1 MKESF
6 HKIYEILKPEEKRS
20 LVFISF
26 LLLIG
31 MVLEIFGLGI
41 VFPFIISLLNPEKLT
56 EIQFFNELIIFF
68 GVSPDKDFTIIFLSL
83 LVIVYFVKTIFMIYL
98 AYKQNEFIS
107 KLTANLSNRLY
118 NTYLCQPLAFHTK
131 NNSSSLIKN
140 IQIEV
145 SYVKSFCMAFISIAI
160 ELSLAISIFLTLI
173 FVETSGA
180 LFVAIY
186 FVFLSIIYFQIVKP
200 VLAIWGKERES
211 TVRKI
216 SKTLVEGLSAIRE
229 LILFDAVETYIN
241 SFQDSNNKLISI
253 NTKNGTLGQV
263 PRLLLELFAV
273 IGIIIFIFFLLYEGQ
288 NNTYII
294 STIGVFIAATFR
306 LIPSVNRILK
316 AFQGIKFY
324 TPSIDLIHDEICNM
338 TIDTNSLDSKEKF
351 KFQSKIE
358 IKNLYFKYI
367 KDDSNWNLEEINL
380 TIKKGDFIGI
390 QGVSGSGKST
400 LIDLLVGL
408 NVPNKGQFLI
418 DGKQRS
424 LSNQHW
430 MKQIGYVSQNVI
442 LIDDT
447 ILQNIALGRKVSEID
462 LDEISFAIEKSG
474 LKEFISSL
482 KLGLE
487 TNVGERGVQ
496 LSGGQRQRIGI
507 ARALYQKPDILLLD
521 EATSALDNETEKKI
535 IDSVLKFKG
544 NLTILIVAHRLSTM
558 KNCDLIYKIENQKLK
573 KVS

>member
-1 MKESF
+1 MKKSF

-26 LLLIG
+26 LLFIG

-56 EIQFFNELIIFF
+56 EIQFLNELIIFF

-118 NTYLCQPLAFHTK
+118 NTYLGQPLAFHTK

-145 SYVKSFCMAFISIAI
+145 AYVKSFCMAFISIAI

-173 FVETSGA
+173 FVETFGA

-229 LILFDAVETYIN
+229 LILFDAVESYIN

-338 TIDTNSLDSKEKF
+338 TLYTNSIASKEKF

-358 IKNLYFKYI
+358 I
-367 KDDSNWNLEEINL
+367 
-380 TIKKGDFIGI
+380 
-390 QGVSGSGKST
+390 
-400 LIDLLVGL
+400 
-408 NVPNKGQFLI
+408 
-418 DGKQRS
+418 
-424 LSNQHW
+424 
-430 MKQIGYVSQNVI
+430 
-442 LIDDT
+442 
-447 ILQNIALGRKVSEID
+447 ASESSI
-462 LDEISFAIEKSG
+462 AIEIKAMQ
-474 LKEFISSL
+474 
-482 KLGLE
+482 
-487 TNVGERGVQ
+487 N
-496 LSGGQRQRIGI
+496 
-507 ARALYQKPDILLLD
+507 D
-521 EATSALDNETEKKI
+521 
-535 IDSVLKFKG
+535 
-544 NLTILIVAHRLSTM
+544 LT
-558 KNCDLIYKIENQKLK
+558 
-573 KVS
+573 